1 MTEVLLVCSKD
12 GCFKSVSASGHAG
25 FASKGKDIVCAAES
39 MLLRTAMEV
48 LEQTENVA
56 LESDVS
62 ERGKLFFSAE
72 CKDSSK
78 DAFAEKKITLH
89 FPDCKVESWRSYN
102 RTFFGALRIEKV
114 VLMMLVFLIFVVVSV
129 NIYNGMRR
137 MVFERKEE
145 IAV

>member
-12 GCFKSVSASGHAG
+12 GCFKSVSATGHAG

-56 LESDVS
+56 LESDAS

-78 DAFAEKKITLH
+78 DAAKERLVCVADFIRQGIQDLSREYPGHVL
-89 FPDCKVESWRSYN
+89 
-102 RTFFGALRIEKV
+102 LRQMTE
-114 VLMMLVFLIFVVVSV
+114 
-129 NIYNGMRR
+129 
-137 MVFERKEE
+137 
-145 IAV
+145 